1 MSEIKLTEQELK
13 RIKNMFPD
21 QEIEAIKAVNEGDRK
36 HVSIFIKG
44 FASELHTYI
53 PIK

>member
-21 QEIEAIKAVNEGDRK
+21 QEIEAIRATNEADRK
-36 HVSIFIKG
+36 HVSIFLKG
-44 FASELHTYI
+44 CVNELHTYI